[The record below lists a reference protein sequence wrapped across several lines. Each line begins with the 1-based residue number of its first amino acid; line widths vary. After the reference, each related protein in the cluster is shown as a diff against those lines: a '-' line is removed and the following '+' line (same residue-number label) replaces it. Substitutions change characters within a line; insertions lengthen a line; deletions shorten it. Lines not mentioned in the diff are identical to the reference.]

1 MSIGTIRPV
10 VVIQSH
16 CFGGLVRGM
25 EEVEFLE
32 NEQEEGS
39 HGSSWALSVT
49 QEVCDGQG
57 RVGVQDL

>member
-1 MSIGTIRPV
+1 MVI
-10 VVIQSH
+10 IQSH

-49 QEVCDGQG
+49 QEVCDSQG